1 MEVSCG
7 LKRWKKLGCFCGK
20 EKKKEKI
27 KIKTCLVEETE
38 ISRKILE

>member
-7 LKRWKKLGCFCGK
+7 LKRQKKLGCVCGK
-20 EKKKEKI
+20 KKKKL
-27 KIKTCLVEETE
+27 KIKTCLVEETK